1 MSLSSST
8 PPAGRRAALAAAAL
22 ALLAGMGAAP
32 AWAQSAN
39 LGDGFLCCNM
49 RTDGKTW
56 ISDSNYL
63 EKESVTLPAGTPLRH
78 DGYGRQRVHVII
90 DGKRFTIGNDYS
102 RTLKLDEFARR
113 YIVAEDPRPK
123 IAALPP
129 AVRAAI
135 EAFKVAPG
143 MTREQVIMAIGYP
156 MTSENPSL
164 EAAEWRYWLHS
175 FNPFVVRFDAS
186 GRVATVESD
195 PETLAR
201 VFVR

>member
-1 MSLSSST
+1 MSLSFST
-8 PPAGRRAALAAAAL
+8 PPAGLRAALAAVAL

-32 AWAQSAN
+32 ARAQPAD
-39 LGDGFLCCNM
+39 LGEGFLCCNM

-63 EKESVTLPAGTPLRH
+63 EKDSATLPAGTPVRH
-78 DGYGRQRVHVII
+78 DGYGRQRVLVLI

-102 RTLKLDEFARR
+102 RTLRLEEFARR
-113 YIVAEDPRPK
+113 YIVAEDPRPR

-129 AVRAAI
+129 AIRAAI

-143 MTREQVIMAIGYP
+143 MTREQVITAIGYP

-164 EAAEWRYWLHS
+164 DAAEWRYWLHS

-186 GRVATVESD
+186 GRVSTVESD

-201 VFVR
+201 VFAR